1 MNSIGYVDNKKLLS
15 VILWVTDTE
24 LAGSDTEDAGTD
36 TDAGG
41 DFVVLPFLLGVGGA
55 ISLSTRAYEGYMTYQ
70 RYKRYEDHYGVKSRY
85 PLYNKYGGFVGLPS
99 QSYNYALSL
108 YPR

>member
-1 MNSIGYVDNKKLLS
+1 MHYSDNKKLLL
-15 VILWVTDTE
+15 VLLWHTDTE
-24 LAGSDTEDAGTD
+24 DTEGAGITDAGT
-36 TDAGG
+36 TVAGG
-41 DFVVLPFLLGVGGA
+41 EHVVLPFLLAVGGA
-55 ISLSTRAYEGYMTYQ
+55 ASLSTRAYEGYLTYQ
-70 RYKRYEDHYGVKSRY
+70 RYKRYENYYGVKSKY